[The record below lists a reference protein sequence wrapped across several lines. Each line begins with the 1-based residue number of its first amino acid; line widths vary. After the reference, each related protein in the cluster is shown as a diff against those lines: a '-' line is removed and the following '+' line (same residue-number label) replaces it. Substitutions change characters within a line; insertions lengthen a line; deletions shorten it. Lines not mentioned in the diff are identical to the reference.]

1 MKLEKAVELL
11 QGVTFDMEE
20 TFWSELGGDVE
31 AMYTLAVFDPETLL
45 EDTAIDLDK
54 VTDEDD
60 LLNKV
65 DDGLY
70 NIMDTGSDGVQR
82 V

>member
-11 QGVTFDMEE
+11 QDDTFDMEE
-20 TFWSELGGDVE
+20 TFWSGLGGEVE
-31 AMYTLAVFDPETLL
+31 AMYTLEVIDPETLL
-45 EDTAIDLDK
+45 DDIDIDLDK

-70 NIMDTGSDGVQR
+70 NIMDTGSEGVECL
-82 V
+82 

>member
-11 QGVTFDMEE
+11 QGTTFDVEE
-20 TFWSELGGDVE
+20 TMRSKLGGDVE
-31 AMYTLAVFDPETLL
+31 VMYTVEVVDPEALL
-45 EDTAIDLDK
+45 EDINIDLDE

-70 NIMDTGSDGVQR
+70 TIMDTGSDGVQR